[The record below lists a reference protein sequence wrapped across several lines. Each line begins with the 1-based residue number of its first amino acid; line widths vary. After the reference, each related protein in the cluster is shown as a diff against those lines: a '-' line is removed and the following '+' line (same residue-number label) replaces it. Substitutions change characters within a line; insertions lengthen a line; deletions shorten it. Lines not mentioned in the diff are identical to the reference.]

1 MLMISKSSQM
11 KTLLTYA
18 NPSIHFGE
26 DKTKS
31 LLFVSKRKI
40 KKLQKLEIIYQAK
53 KKLLLFPEMRVT
65 TKIFTRVATNFF
77 LNRFSGDI
85 LFFFSF
91 FCFLFI
97 LVSFCFFVCVFLKLK
112 MYILIQIRLS
122 GRVSGKKVSPGRF
135 LEARLLFLA

>member
-1 MLMISKSSQM
+1 
-11 KTLLTYA
+11 
-18 NPSIHFGE
+18 
-26 DKTKS
+26 
-31 LLFVSKRKI
+31 
-40 KKLQKLEIIYQAK
+40 
-53 KKLLLFPEMRVT
+53 MRVT